1 MAKMG
6 YVTMDFVAV
15 DGTKI
20 KADVGKRF
28 TGRN

>member
-6 YVTMDFVAV
+6 YITMDFVAV

-20 KADVGKRF
+20 RAD
-28 TGRN
+28 TGRGLPH

>member
-20 KADVGKRF
+20 KADAGKRF